1 MPSVRIELWD
11 QCLTVLWTE
20 ETIPTLDR
28 DVRNLTWGTIYRR
41 IQCNASIAEGF
52 RNFNEFERLH
62 DHRQNAKVTQVH

>member
-1 MPSVRIELWD
+1 MLFVRIELWD

-41 IQCNASIAEGF
+41 IQCNASIAERF
-52 RNFNEFERLH
+52 RNFNKFERLH
-62 DHRQNAKVTQVH
+62 DHRQNVKVTQVR